1 MNEQKALEEY
11 GFEDYKVV
19 NALNRMGVKEFKKK
33 FKKQIDRVQ
42 EIKNMIKHIDNAMK
56 KSIFSDIFKRYKSK
70 VLWRGTETQ
79 LPFKG
84 IGSQI
89 KTKTY
94 LSTSLKSKISSTFA
108 DKECC
113 MYEIIPDENIN
124 VVDMKKYESAN
135 ESEILIDRNVTLT
148 LKGEYT
154 EEFESQDDDQPKKKL
169 KVYKITVSKAE
180 PKAEPKAAKVY
191 KDTPLNRKLNRVGKP
206 YGYVAPN

>member
-1 MNEQKALEEY
+1 
-11 GFEDYKVV
+11 
-19 NALNRMGVKEFKKK
+19 
-33 FKKQIDRVQ
+33 
-42 EIKNMIKHIDNAMK
+42 MIKHIDNAMK
-56 KSIFSDIFKRYKSK
+56 RQTFSDITKKYKTK
-70 VLWRGTETQ
+70 VLWRGTKDK

-94 LSTSLKSKISSTFA
+94 LSSSLESKISIGFSG
-108 DKECC
+108 KECC

-124 VVDMKKYESAN
+124 VVDMRKYQSLD
-135 ESEILIDRNVTLT
+135 ESEILIERNVTLT
-148 LKGEYT
+148 LEEEYT
-154 EEFESQDDDQPKKKL
+154 GNFKLYFEDGPKKKL

-206 YGYVAPN
+206 YGYVAPSQKSSKAAPKTIPKKAKCPKGYRRKPPKTGDCVKNK